1 MSRVLK
7 YLLPLLALCVATATY
22 GQKYPE
28 RHHVRKGNSLYEEQ
42 RMEEAQKEYRTALQK
57 DAASVEGKFNL
68 GDSQY
73 AMGDFE
79 SAENTFRELLEYPDL
94 SDEVK
99 AKTHYNLGNAQFQ
112 QQKLEEALE
121 SYKSSLRLNP
131 KDMEAKFNY
140 AYTKAMMENQQN
152 DPNQQ
157 NNQND
162 QNQQNQNN
170 QDQQSEG
177 GEDNEQGDKEQNPN
191 EQPNPEDQQGE
202 EPQGEKPEPS
212 DQSEGEEPHEVPSPS
227 PESEQMLDAVQAAE
241 DKTREKVDGEKAA
254 VMMPRSGKN
263 W

>member
-7 YLLPLLALCVATATY
+7 YLLPLLALCVAATAY

-28 RHHVRKGNSLYEEQ
+28 RKHVRKGNSLYEEQ

-79 SAENTFRELLEYPDL
+79 SAENTFRELSEYPNLADN
-94 SDEVK
+94 VK
-99 AKTHYNLGNAQFQ
+99 AKTLYNLGNAQFQ

-152 DPNQQ
+152 DQNQQ

-162 QNQQNQNN
+162 QNNQNQDN

-191 EQPNPEDQQGE
+191 EQPQPEEQQGE

-212 DQSEGEEPHEVPSPS
+212 DQGEEPQETPAPC
-227 PESEQMLDAVQAAE
+227 PESEQMLDAVQATE
-241 DKTREKVDGEKAA
+241 DKTREKVDGEKAV

>member
-7 YLLPLLALCVATATY
+7 YLLPLLALCIATATY

-28 RHHVRKGNSLYEEQ
+28 RKHVRRGNSLYEEQ

-57 DAASVEGKFNL
+57 EAASVEGKFNL

-79 SAENTFRELLEYPDL
+79 SAENTFRELSEYPNLVD
-94 SDEVK
+94 DVK
-99 AKTHYNLGNAQFQ
+99 AKTLYNLGNAQFQ

-140 AYTKAMMENQQN
+140 AYTKAMLENQQN
-152 DPNQQ
+152 DQNQQ

-162 QNQQNQNN
+162 QNNKN
-170 QDQQSEG
+170 QQSEG
-177 GEDNEQGDKEQNPN
+177 GEDDEKGDKEQNPN
-191 EQPNPEDQQGE
+191 EQPQPEDQ
-202 EPQGEKPEPS
+202 QGEKPEPS
-212 DQSEGEEPHEVPSPS
+212 DQDEEPQEAPAPR

-254 VMMPRSGKN
+254 VLMPRSGKN

>member
-7 YLLPLLALCVATATY
+7 YLLPLLALCVATTAY

-28 RHHVRKGNSLYEEQ
+28 RKHVRRGNSLYEEQ

-57 DAASVEGKFNL
+57 EAASVEGKFNL

-79 SAENTFRELLEYPDL
+79 SAENTFRELSEYPNLAD
-94 SDEVK
+94 DVK
-99 AKTHYNLGNAQFQ
+99 AKTLYNLGNAQFQ

-152 DPNQQ
+152 DQNQQ

-162 QNQQNQNN
+162 QNQDN

-177 GEDNEQGDKEQNPN
+177 GEDNEQGDNEQNPN
-191 EQPNPEDQQGE
+191 EQPQPEEQQGE

-212 DQSEGEEPHEVPSPS
+212 DQNEEPQEAPAPR